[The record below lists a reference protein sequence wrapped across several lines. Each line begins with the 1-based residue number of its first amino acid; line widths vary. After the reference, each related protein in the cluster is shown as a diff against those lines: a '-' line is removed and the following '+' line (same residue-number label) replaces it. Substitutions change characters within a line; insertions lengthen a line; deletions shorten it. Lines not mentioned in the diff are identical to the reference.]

1 MEIQEIPLDNQEE
14 TEKEEIKEEK
24 PTGPEERNISLSS
37 EPAPKKRGRPAG
49 SRNRNPKP
57 KADPPPSPPP
67 PKKKKKIPVVEESEE
82 EEEETPAY
90 DRRAMNG
97 LPPNPGIDR
106 RALASEMLNI
116 LQQQHYGKSQI
127 RRNHYA
133 SWFQNGI

>member
-1 MEIQEIPLDNQEE
+1 MEIEEIPLDNQEE

-24 PTGPEERNISLSS
+24 ITGPEEGNISLSS

-49 SRNRNPKP
+49 AKNKAKP
-57 KADPPPSPPP
+57 KDPPPPP
-67 PKKKKKIPVVEESEE
+67 PKKKKKAPVVEESEE
-82 EEEETPAY
+82 EEEAP
-90 DRRAMNG
+90 RRAMDG
-97 LPPNPGIDR
+97 LPPNPQIDR